1 MHMPENWIAFLSA
14 ILLPMLIGSVWY
26 GPLFGKMWMRMMNL
40 TEEKIK
46 ETLNPAKSYGGSI
59 VGSVLTA
66 YVLSMLI
73 TLMDMGTFT
82 GGLTVGFAAWV
93 GFSLPLG
100 WQSVAWEDKHMGVF
114 VLNQAQNLIV
124 FLAMAGLL
132 GAWR

>member
-1 MHMPENWIAFLSA
+1 
-14 ILLPMLIGSVWY
+14 
-26 GPLFGKMWMRMMNL
+26 MMNL

-46 ETLNPAKSYGGSI
+46 ETLNPTKSYGGSM

-66 YVLSMLI
+66 YVLSMLV

-100 WQSVAWEDKHMGVF
+100 WQGVAWEDKSMGVF

>member
-1 MHMPENWIAFLSA
+1 MLQRGVNRPDWIHITDSQKPLIFKMHMPENWIAFVIA
-14 ILLPMLIGSVWY
+14 IFLPMIIGSLWY

-46 ETLNPAKSYGGSI
+46 ETLNPAKSYGGSM

-93 GFSLPLG
+93 GFFATTRLAERS
-100 WQSVAWEDKHMGVF
+100 MG
-114 VLNQAQNLIV
+114 
-124 FLAMAGLL
+124 G
-132 GAWR
+132 